1 VFALLTGPSAEAYEW
16 HRQGTHAL
24 IYFEIKEDKRVEQV
38 KTKSVEPQQRNTLQE
53 VSWDELNEPGAYVE
67 RGSGDLYRVPQ
78 EAIIRGGSPIIHKES
93 QGASRLVL
101 ISRNPFVT
109 TLEARLRC
117 AQHNIE
123 PNF

>member
-1 VFALLTGPSAEAYEW
+1 MATEMA
-16 HRQGTHAL
+16 GT
-24 IYFEIKEDKRVEQV
+24 R
-38 KTKSVEPQQRNTLQE
+38 SVEPQQRFALPE

-78 EAIIRGGSPIIHKES
+78 EALIPGGSPIIHKES
-93 QGASRLVL
+93 QGASRLVKV
-101 ISRNPFVT
+101 SPNPFVT
-109 TLEARLRC
+109 TLQARLRC